1 MNTAREVWECLEA
14 KYLQATKERE
24 LQLRRQLQMPKKDN
38 VSLDTYLRNFKSI
51 CDSLAAIQK
60 SVSDED
66 KTIQLSHCLGT
77 KYDVFVTTM
86 LSKPPFPT
94 FNQFVTALQNYA
106 MRFESTDADDKGGA
120 NHNFAFVT
128 HRGGGRGRGRGRH
141 SGPQFTSRGRGF
153 GAANHHN
160 YNTGR
165 GHFAPH
171 NPRPSP
177 PSQHTSIMGQPS
189 IVMSQQGGQ
198 QQQQHMSPNNQQY
211 IAHSNA
217 TSCQICGRFG
227 HIARK
232 CWYRFDYAYENLE
245 NLSQALACTTLSDS
259 QDHDS
264 HWYTD
269 TGATSHMTS
278 TAGNL
283 HSSSPYYGHDY
294 VVVGNGTR
302 LPISHVGNTILS
314 SQHGDLNL
322 HDIKD
327 KFTGRIMA
335 TGRKYQGL
343 YALDSGGAVAALAA
357 IRTGKAPHV
366 SCPGTPEQN
375 GVAERKHRH
384 IVETGLTMLFHARLP
399 KNLWIEAFMTAV
411 YLINRLPSSTIAM
424 ATPFFKLHGVNPDYN
439 SLKVFGC
446 RCFPY
451 LRDYAKNKFEPKS
464 YPCIFLGYSPIHK
477 GYRCLHPPTK
487 RVYLSRHVVFDEDI
501 FPYADPRSLF
511 SSTSTNGQFST
522 YAECINGF
530 LSSSTPNQSHGATS
544 SFSAPTPDKLPGIL
558 PSPEPHNSSSP
569 VPPIS
574 PPMMPFMVSPTTNSI
589 PLEST
594 PESSTGP
601 CTSTL
606 MALPDQVPATSS
618 CDPIALPTSAPVTF
632 TSDLTPGPITP
643 TRVATHSPPEPTHL
657 DTDQTCIEIVP
668 TSDTL
673 SSSTTPALLVPPLS
687 PAPVLPMSPSVIPHS
702 SQPSTFYIDL
712 PIAPLPDT
720 TPPQPTNTHPM
731 ITRRKAREHSCHIVL
746 KPTDPNEP
754 KSIKSA
760 LQSPHWLQAMRDE
773 ILALQKNHTWVLVPR
788 QSDMNIVGSRWVFKT
803 KLKSD
808 GSIERF
814 KARLVAKGYNQLE
827 GLDFHETFSPVVKST
842 TIRLVLSLATTKG
855 WPLRQLDVKNAFLHG
870 HLKEVVY
877 MEQPPGFSDSSCP
890 THVCRLHKAIYGLK
904 QAPRAWFD
912 RFSSFL
918 LHLGFYCSPADSS
931 LFVFRSSSHIIL
943 LLVYVDDII
952 VTSNHSSSLS
962 TLITKLSSEF
972 SMKDLG
978 PLHYF
983 LGIQVSH
990 FSDGIFLSQQKY
1002 AREILAKASMT
1013 DCKPIGTPLAQK
1025 HRLQLEGGPLVDATN
1040 YRSIVGALQ
1049 YLTLT
1054 RPDLT
1059 HAVNLVCQ
1067 FMHQPGSS
1075 HFQAVKRILRYLQGT
1090 LAYGI
1095 RILSH
1100 SSLTLYGFSD
1110 ADWAGCPD
1118 TRRSTTGYC
1127 IYLGANC
1134 ISWAS
1139 KKQATVSRSSAEA
1152 EYRAMASAAAELT
1165 WLTYLLHDLGISLPT
1180 PPVLFCD
1187 NTSALHMTVNPVF
1200 HARTKHIELDFHFVR
1215 EKVAAG
1221 ALTTRYVPSQSQI
1234 ADLFTKAVSKDVFH
1248 RFRHKLGVLPPPPSS
1263 LRGTDKEIF

>member
-1 MNTAREVWECLEA
+1 MQIFPLIQNLKLIKHLTEDAPAATSIEESGKQIPNQKFEEWQQVDLLLRSWVTGTLSEEALGHVVGMNTAREVWECLEA

-153 GAANHHN
+153 GVANHHN

-189 IVMSQQGGQ
+189 IVMSQQGEQ
-198 QQQQHMSPNNQQY
+198 KVDSSSSNTCLLIINN
-211 IAHSNA
+211 ILL
-217 TSCQICGRFG
+217 IPMPP
-227 HIARK
+227 
-232 CWYRFDYAYENLE
+232 
-245 NLSQALACTTLSDS
+245 LAKFVAGSVILL
-259 QDHDS
+259 DHDS

-322 HDIKD
+322 HDVLVVPRLQKNLISVGKLTKDNSCVFECCDSKFKIKD

-357 IRTGKAPHV
+357 IRTGKAPVNIWHQRLGHPHSKLLHV
-366 SCPGTPEQN
+366 LASKNIIDVSSWLNGTPEQN

-439 SLKVFGC
+439 SLKDIDAYIHLPSVC
-446 RCFPY
+446 TSLDMLCSMKIYFPM
-451 LRDYAKNKFEPKS
+451 LIQG
-464 YPCIFLGYSPIHK
+464 PCSPLLPPMASSLHMLSASMDFSLHQHRISPI
-477 GYRCLHPPTK
+477 
-487 RVYLSRHVVFDEDI
+487 
-501 FPYADPRSLF
+501 
-511 SSTSTNGQFST
+511 
-522 YAECINGF
+522 
-530 LSSSTPNQSHGATS
+530 GATS
-544 SFSAPTPDKLPGIL
+544 SFSAPTPDQLPGIL

-904 QAPRAWFD
+904 QAPRAW
-912 RFSSFL
+912 
-918 LHLGFYCSPADSS
+918 SPT
-931 LFVFRSSSHIIL
+931 
-943 LLVYVDDII
+943 LVI
-952 VTSNHSSSLS
+952 
-962 TLITKLSSEF
+962 
-972 SMKDLG
+972 
-978 PLHYF
+978 
-983 LGIQVSH
+983 
-990 FSDGIFLSQQKY
+990 GIFLSQQKY

-1049 YLTLT
+1049 
-1054 RPDLT
+1054 RSN
-1059 HAVNLVCQ
+1059 A
-1067 FMHQPGSS
+1067 F
-1075 HFQAVKRILRYLQGT
+1075 
-1090 LAYGI
+1090 YGI
-1095 RILSH
+1095 FKVPWLMEFRILSH

-1110 ADWAGCPD
+1110 ADWAGCPN

-1221 ALTTRYVPSQSQI
+1221 ALTTQYVPSQSQI
-1234 ADLFTKAVSKDVFH
+1234 ADLFTKVVSKDVFH

>member
-1 MNTAREVWECLEA
+1 MVVTACDGGGEFS
-14 KYLQATKERE
+14 LQAF
-24 LQLRRQLQMPKKDN
+24 L
-38 VSLDTYLRNFKSI
+38 
-51 CDSLAAIQK
+51 
-60 SVSDED
+60 
-66 KTIQLSHCLGT
+66 
-77 KYDVFVTTM
+77 
-86 LSKPPFPT
+86 
-94 FNQFVTALQNYA
+94 
-106 MRFESTDADDKGGA
+106 
-120 NHNFAFVT
+120 T
-128 HRGGGRGRGRGRH
+128 HLNSCG
-141 SGPQFTSRGRGF
+141 
-153 GAANHHN
+153 
-160 YNTGR
+160 
-165 GHFAPH
+165 
-171 NPRPSP
+171 
-177 PSQHTSIMGQPS
+177 
-189 IVMSQQGGQ
+189 IVQ
-198 QQQQHMSPNNQQY
+198 
-211 IAHSNA
+211 
-217 TSCQICGRFG
+217 
-227 HIARK
+227 
-232 CWYRFDYAYENLE
+232 
-245 NLSQALACTTLSDS
+245 
-259 QDHDS
+259 
-264 HWYTD
+264 
-269 TGATSHMTS
+269 
-278 TAGNL
+278 
-283 HSSSPYYGHDY
+283 
-294 VVVGNGTR
+294 
-302 LPISHVGNTILS
+302 
-314 SQHGDLNL
+314 
-322 HDIKD
+322 
-327 KFTGRIMA
+327 
-335 TGRKYQGL
+335 
-343 YALDSGGAVAALAA
+343 
-357 IRTGKAPHV
+357 HV

-477 GYRCLHPPTK
+477 GYRCLHSPTK

-544 SFSAPTPDKLPGIL
+544 SFSAPTPDQLPGVL
-558 PSPEPHNSSSP
+558 PLPKPHNSSSP
-569 VPPIS
+569 VLPIS
-574 PPMMPFMVSPTTNSI
+574 PPMIPFMVSPTTNSI

-594 PESSTGP
+594 PKSSTGP

-643 TRVATHSPPEPTHL
+643 TRVVTHSPPEPTHL
-657 DTDQTCIEIVP
+657 DTDQTCIEFVP

-1002 AREILAKASMT
+1002 AREILAKASMA

-1059 HAVNLVCQ
+1059 HVVNLVCQ
-1067 FMHQPGSS
+1067 FMHQPRLFTLSGGQTHFTVSS
-1075 HFQAVKRILRYLQGT
+1075 RYLG
-1090 LAYGI
+1090 LWNSDS
-1095 RILSH
+1095 LS
-1100 SSLTLYGFSD
+1100 
-1110 ADWAGCPD
+1110 
-1118 TRRSTTGYC
+1118 
-1127 IYLGANC
+1127 
-1134 ISWAS
+1134 
-1139 KKQATVSRSSAEA
+1139 
-1152 EYRAMASAAAELT
+1152 
-1165 WLTYLLHDLGISLPT
+1165 LLIDPIWFL
-1180 PPVLFCD
+1180 
-1187 NTSALHMTVNPVF
+1187 
-1200 HARTKHIELDFHFVR
+1200 
-1215 EKVAAG
+1215 
-1221 ALTTRYVPSQSQI
+1221 
-1234 ADLFTKAVSKDVFH
+1234 
-1248 RFRHKLGVLPPPPSS
+1248 
-1263 LRGTDKEIF
+1263 